1 MSLINHYSMLWGGV
15 LILVLAAYTLLRK
28 GFQPKRGLVLVVLGA
43 ALVAAYLFLRPDQ
56 ASTTEMSAF
65 RAELGSG
72 QAVLLELQS
81 PY

>member
-15 LILVLAAYTLLRK
+15 VILALAAYVLLQK
-28 GFQPKRGLVLVVLGA
+28 GVQPKRGLLLVVLGA
-43 ALVAAYLFLRPDQ
+43 ALVVAYLFLRPDQ
-56 ASTTEMSAF
+56 ASTTDMSAF
-65 RAELGSG
+65 QAELGSG